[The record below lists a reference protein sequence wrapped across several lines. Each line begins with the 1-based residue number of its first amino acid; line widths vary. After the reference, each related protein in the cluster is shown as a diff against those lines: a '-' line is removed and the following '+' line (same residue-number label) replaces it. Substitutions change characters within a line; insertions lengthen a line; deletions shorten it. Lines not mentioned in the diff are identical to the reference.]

1 MQTSFKFRVVDDD
14 DVDDDDDDDDDDL
27 LTVSVFFW
35 YRNDRANCDT
45 LQISGSCHLRKGS
58 LGCLAENLSKGLNG
72 SCIEAE
78 KLMFCADDL
87 TKYNFK
93 YIYIYTNTL

>member
-1 MQTSFKFRVVDDD
+1 MQTNFKFRVVDC
-14 DVDDDDDDDDDDL
+14 L
-27 LTVSVFFW
+27 RSLR
-35 YRNDRANCDT
+35 YRNDRTNCDT